1 MEPCLRPLP
10 QWRIQYEHARTVEVT
25 MKRDT
30 VILVLKIV
38 AAVATAILSVI
49 GASSMAACA
58 AYHAVESKGRTVIV
72 VVDTTTVD
80 HHGNTSIR
88 IK

>member
-1 MEPCLRPLP
+1 MNRATFVL
-10 QWRIQYEHARTVEVT
+10 I
-25 MKRDT
+25 
-30 VILVLKIV
+30 LKIV
-38 AAVATAILSVI
+38 AAVATAILTVL

-80 HHGNTSIR
+80 HHGSYDIR